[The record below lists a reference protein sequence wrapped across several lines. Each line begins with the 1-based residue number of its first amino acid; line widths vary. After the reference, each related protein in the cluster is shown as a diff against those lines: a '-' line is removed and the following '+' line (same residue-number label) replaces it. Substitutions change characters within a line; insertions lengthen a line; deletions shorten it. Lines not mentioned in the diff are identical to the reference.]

1 MRAACLA
8 TALALCAC
16 TQSTAPKA
24 RTAGKVM
31 SISGVAGLIATAFAV
46 GYLGDRSKPI
56 IAGFSVLSGV
66 GIGTYAAGE
75 LGRPDVI
82 EETQLE
88 RHHRWARILTERA
101 YGYARDGRCPR
112 VRHIE
117 TRVRV
122 YDRELHDFVFMR
134 DPEIVKCMSLP
145 NDVPKPTVEPAAAP
159 PQVMETLDDPS

>member
-1 MRAACLA
+1 
-8 TALALCAC
+8 
-16 TQSTAPKA
+16 
-24 RTAGKVM
+24 M
-31 SISGVAGLIATAFAV
+31 SISGVAGLIVTAFAA
-46 GYLGDRSKPI
+46 GYLGDRAKPI
-56 IAGFSVLSGV
+56 IAGFSMLSGV
-66 GIGTYAAGE
+66 GIGTYAAGD
-75 LGRPDVI
+75 LGRPDTV

-145 NDVPKPTVEPAAAP
+145 TDVAKPPDPVLEEPLQAP
-159 PQVMETLDDPS
+159 ETPDDSP